1 MTFNP
6 QIVMGTESWLDDTVS
21 DTEVF
26 PPGFT
31 VYRKDR
37 HRHGGGVFLLVSS
50 WWRSCAVKFENDSES
65 VWCRVRFPKG
75 NTVVFGT
82 IYRPPDGNETSIS
95 LLSDMSSVIPDT
107 VFLGGDFNLPDFSWL
122 SGTTARSKSRVY
134 SMFTELI
141 DTFGLIQYV
150 MEPTRLTAVL
160 DLVLCNDPKIVSS
173 AQVYPGISDHDVV
186 VTELNVSG
194 VPEQK
199 QEPRRVLLYEKGN
212 FDAINNALQTYSNF
226 FMFI

>member
-1 MTFNP
+1 MTLNP

-26 PPGFT
+26 QPGFT

-50 WWRSCAVKFENDSES
+50 WWCSCAVKFENDSES

-75 NTVVFGT
+75 NTVAFGT
-82 IYRPPDGNETSIS
+82 IYCPPDGNETSVS
-95 LLSDMSSVIPDT
+95 LLSDMLSVIPDT
-107 VFLGGDFNLPDFSWL
+107 VFLGGDFSLPDFSWL
-122 SGTTARSKSRVY
+122 TGTTARSKSRVY

-150 MEPTRLTAVL
+150 MKPTRLTAVL
-160 DLVLCNDPKIVSS
+160 DLVLCNDPTIVSS
-173 AQVYPGISDHDVV
+173 AQVYSGISDHDVV

-199 QEPRRVLLYEKGN
+199 QEPRRVLIYEKELCGKGVYKN
-212 FDAINNALQTYSNF
+212 LG
-226 FMFI
+226 